1 MKNFLIITLVLMIL
15 SGCSYFEANSQ
26 QNQNYQQYAP
36 SRVDTLQTLLSARDK
51 HIDSLYVVLDQNS
64 FVIDSLKNALEISQS
79 RVAVSEDF
87 VIPDSIIF
95 AGRKF
100 DLTNERVYN
109 KFETIFKQE
118 LKTAHKY
125 IPRSGKYFA
134 YFDSVFAHNDIPL
147 DIKYL
152 AIAESRL
159 SPMAGSRVGAAG
171 IWQFMPKTAIGFG
184 LKVDSFVDERRGV
197 VKSTHAAAKY
207 ILNSKR
213 YLANRDCEDWLL
225 IFAAYNAGNGS
236 IARVIREQ
244 DNTNFFDL
252 VMKVDET
259 HNYVW
264 RAAAIKMIM
273 QNEEEIFGK
282 KFERQSNLFD
292 DLKEV
297 KITLKG
303 HYKIDDWA
311 KAYNTSLGQTLD
323 NNPWI
328 KIYQRSRK
336 KYSPINDVVL
346 PPGEFSLLIPKE
358 CYPDN
363 TQLASIEKQFLNKN
377 AGFFTHH
384 VVKSGDSLYKI
395 AKKYKTTIS
404 KIKALN
410 GLKSDIIRPGQKLRL
425 YGTPEST
432 TKTYVVKRGDSVG
445 NIAKKVGT
453 TSSKLIARNNLKT
466 KKGVV
471 MIYPGQKLIY

>member
-1 MKNFLIITLVLMIL
+1 MKNILFVTLVLLIL
-15 SGCSYFEANSQ
+15 SGCSYFGASST
-26 QNQNYQQYAP
+26 QNQPYQQLVP
-36 SRVDTLQTLLSARDK
+36 TRVDTLQTLLSERDQ
-51 HIDSLYVVLDQNS
+51 HIDSLYTVLDQNI

-100 DLTNERVYN
+100 DMTNERVFN

-171 IWQFMPKTAIGFG
+171 IWQFMPKTAKGFG

-197 VKSTHAAAKY
+197 VKSTQAAAKY
-207 ILNSKR
+207 VLNSKR
-213 YLANRDCEDWLL
+213 YLAKRDCTDWLL

-236 IARVIREQ
+236 VARVIREQ
-244 DNTNFFDL
+244 GNTNFFDL
-252 VMKVDET
+252 VMKVEET

-282 KFERQSNLFD
+282 KFERQTPIFDNL
-292 DLKEV
+292 KNV
-297 KITLKG
+297 NITLKG

-311 KAYNTSLGQTLD
+311 KAYNTSLGQVLD

-336 KYSPINDVVL
+336 KYSPINNVVL
-346 PPGEFSLLIPKE
+346 PPGKFSVLIPKE
-358 CYPDN
+358 CTPEK
-363 TQLASIEKQFLNKN
+363 TQLAAIEKQFQNKN

-384 VVKSGDSLYKI
+384 IVKSGDSLYKI

-410 GLKSDIIRPGQKLRL
+410 GLRGDIIRPGQKLKL
-425 YGTPEST
+425 YGTPGSSA
-432 TKTYVVKRGDSVG
+432 KTYVVKSGDSVG

-453 TSSKLIARNNLKT
+453 TSSRLIANNNLKT
-466 KKGVV
+466 KNGVV
-471 MIYPGQKLIY
+471 MIYPGQKLSY